1 MTFSKNSLRS
11 WLVIGMGCIFAF
23 LLAIAVV
30 LMGGNQYNAVLAFFA
45 VILLLMLVIRK

>member
-1 MTFSKNSLRS
+1 MTFSKNALRS
-11 WLVIGMGCIFAF
+11 WLVIGMGCIFAI

-30 LMGGNQYNAVLAFFA
+30 LMGGSQYNAVLAFFA